1 MIAAILR
8 ALPWA
13 TLAALY
19 GIFGA
24 TNARVHL
31 VAVCLSAFAIDV
43 MRSVSERIALRTAR
57 KRALVDAMV
66 TTTDTPAATPEE
78 RVVLLEAASRI
89 GRLVNTNRKD
99 TP

>member
-1 MIAAILR
+1 MIAAIIR

-24 TNARVHL
+24 PNARAHL
-31 VAVCLSAFAIDV
+31 VAVCLFGLVLDV
-43 MRSVSERIALRTAR
+43 MRSVGERIAVRTAR
-57 KRALVDAMV
+57 KRAIVDAMV

-78 RVVLLEAASRI
+78 RVVLLEAAARI
-89 GRLVNTNRKD
+89 GRLVNTETRS
-99 TP
+99 P